1 MAGLLSG
8 VAGVALSFVL
18 HLVEYQTFG
27 YDHGM
32 FLDGVRQAPRWRRVV
47 GPALGGLLAG
57 GGWWWIRRQRPVL
70 TVNELVTGSSPR
82 PALWRVNLDA
92 LLQVLVVGS
101 GASIGREGA
110 PRQMAALLTAT
121 AIEHRRISPAHRS
134 VLIAAA
140 AGAGLAAVY
149 NTPIAGAL
157 FAVEITLRTRRMATL
172 AMALA
177 VSGIAT
183 GVLWSVH
190 GTARAYHWP
199 GTTPSWPTTLAW
211 ALIAIAPCA
220 IVGERFSDLMSR
232 ARAKT
237 TPATPWLII
246 TIGAAGTLLGITAW
260 WFPELFGN
268 GKAII
273 DTIITG
279 HGTIAVFL
287 ALLLLKPLATSMY
300 LRAGATGGLITP
312 ALATG
317 AALGAAA
324 AVTTHALGLPLP
336 TPTYAIIGAAGVLAT
351 TQKAPWF
358 AAFFAWELTGP
369 PLWVLPCVL
378 LTAIGSH
385 HLAAHRATTHAPPL
399 TRPPKVSDSASS
411 APASTTTPPMPRAA
425 APSPDP
431 KTAPRHSKTPCP
443 SLGKSPEPDQSPVR
457 TELP

>member
-1 MAGLLSG
+1 
-8 VAGVALSFVL
+8 
-18 HLVEYQTFG
+18 
-27 YDHGM
+27 
-32 FLDGVRQAPRWRRVV
+32 
-47 GPALGGLLAG
+47 
-57 GGWWWIRRQRPVL
+57 
-70 TVNELVTGSSPR
+70 
-82 PALWRVNLDA
+82 
-92 LLQVLVVGS
+92 
-101 GASIGREGA
+101 
-110 PRQMAALLTAT
+110 MAAILTAT
-121 AIEHRRISPAHRS
+121 AIQHRRISPAHRS
-134 VLIAAA
+134 ALIAAA

-199 GTTPSWPTTLAW
+199 GTTPSWAATLAW

-220 IVGERFSDLMSR
+220 IVGEKFSDLMSR
-232 ARAKT
+232 ARGKA
-237 TPATPWLII
+237 TPATPWLIV
-246 TIGAAGTLLGITAW
+246 TIGATGTLLGITAW
-260 WFPELFGN
+260 WFPQLFGN

-279 HGTIAVFL
+279 HGSIAVFL

-324 AVTTHALGLPLP
+324 AIGAHALGLPIP

-369 PLWVLPCVL
+369 PLWVLPCLL

-385 HLAAHRATTHAPPL
+385 HLAAHRVTTHAPSP
-399 TRPPKVSDSASS
+399 TPSPKVSDSASS
-411 APASTTTPPMPRAA
+411 TPATVVPSPAPPPA
-425 APSPDP
+425 APSSEPR
-431 KTAPRHSKTPCP
+431 TAPGHSVT
-443 SLGKSPEPDQSPVR
+443 SSASPDKAPKPEQLPVR
-457 TELP
+457 TERP